1 MKVSVVIP
9 VYQEEG
15 NIMPLA
21 DEFVPVAGALPGL
34 EVILVDDGSTDGTW
48 AAITEAC
55 ARHPFLRGIRGER
68 NRGQSAAMLLGL
80 REARG
85 DVLVTL
91 DGDRQNNPAD
101 IPALVERTQRFD
113 VVCGYR
119 AKRRDTWSRRVASRI
134 GNGIRNAVTRDGLRD
149 TGCSLKAFRRA
160 CLDDLPPLNGVHR
173 FMGAYFRL
181 AGRTIEQ
188 LPVDHRPRVH
198 GTSKYTNLK
207 RLPRTAFDL
216 IGFLWYRSR
225 VLREIRSRAVAGA
238 GSA

>member
-1 MKVSVVIP
+1 MRVSVVIP
-9 VYQEEG
+9 VFNEQD
-15 NIMPLA
+15 NILPLSR
-21 DEFVPVAGALPGL
+21 EFSPLLAQLPDL

-48 AAITEAC
+48 SNMVDAC
-55 ARHPFLRGIRGER
+55 RTLPFLRGVRGER

-85 DVLVTL
+85 DVLVTM
-91 DGDRQNNPAD
+91 DGDLQNNPAD
-101 IPALVERTQRFD
+101 IPRLVEGTAQFD

-119 AKRRDTWSRRVASRI
+119 AKRRDSWSRRVASRI
-134 GNGIRNAVTRDGLRD
+134 GNGIRNAATHDGLRD

-160 CLDDLPPLNGVHR
+160 CADDLPPVNGVHR

-181 AGRTIEQ
+181 AGRTIDQ
-188 LPVDHRPRVH
+188 IPVDHRPRTH
-198 GTSKYTNLK
+198 GASKYTNLK

-225 VLREIRSRAVAGA
+225 VLRDVRARETTRYH
-238 GSA
+238 